1 MDIRDL
7 GFTAMMAMLIAV
19 SFRRPF
25 IGLLTFSWLAY
36 MRTQDLTW
44 GFARGQRWSM
54 LVAAVTIAGY
64 LFMAK
69 RPKVLWT
76 PVTIAMVAL
85 VTQVGISMMMAN
97 DTPDNPG
104 GKYQTMVGR
113 YIEFAKIIG
122 VGLFTTAVVQRLEHL
137 RMLIWIVGLSFA
149 FYGVKIGLAG
159 VLTGG
164 GLFVKQGPGGMMED
178 NNDFALALCMGL
190 PLLIQTGTAER
201 KQILRRGVFF
211 TVPFTIL
218 TVLMTRSRGG
228 FLSMSAMIGVLIWRS
243 RNRMAAISMAFAGV
257 LVALPMLP
265 QSFYDRISTIA
276 SYQSDGSAQ
285 GRLAAWRTA
294 LRMMA
299 DNPVFGVGLY
309 RFQQNY
315 RPYASSPEETAR
327 ATHNAYLQIW
337 AECGTPAFLFYLFL
351 IVGSFWSLWR
361 IRARAKRLYTTSWI
375 LSYATM
381 FEASLLSF
389 TVGSTFLSR
398 AHFDLFYHLVAMI
411 VAFEAI
417 ATREMNGLY
426 ERGPSLMR
434 GASFYVQSPRG
445 FQRPPP
451 RRGFRDGLAAPGPA

>member
-7 GFTAMMAMLIAV
+7 LFTAMMAVLMPV
-19 SFRRPF
+19 SFRRPL
-25 IGLLTFSWLAY
+25 IGLLAFSWLAY

-54 LVAAVTIAGY
+54 LIAAVTMAGY
-64 LFMAK
+64 LFMPK
-69 RPKVLWT
+69 RPKVVWT
-76 PVTIAMVAL
+76 PVTYAMVGL
-85 VTQVGISMMMAN
+85 VLHVGLSMVLAEN
-97 DTPDNPG
+97 SG
-104 GKYQTMVGR
+104 EAAGRYQSMVSR
-113 YIEFAKIIG
+113 YIEYAKIIG
-122 VGLFTTAVVQRLEHL
+122 VALFTTAVVRKVEHL
-137 RMLIWIVGLSFA
+137 RILVWIVGLSFA

-164 GLFVKQGPGGMMED
+164 GLFVKQGPGGMLED

-190 PLLIQTGTAER
+190 PLLIQTGSAER
-201 KQILRRGVFF
+201 NPLLRRGVFF
-211 TVPFTIL
+211 TVPFTVL

-228 FLSMSAMIGVLIWRS
+228 FLSMSAMIGLLIWRS
-243 RNRMAAISMAFAGV
+243 RNRMAALGLAFAGV

-265 QSFYDRISTIA
+265 QSFYERIATIG

-294 LRMMA
+294 VRMA
-299 DNPVFGVGLY
+299 VDNPILGVGLY

-315 RPYASSPEETAR
+315 RPYAASPEETAR

-337 AECGTPAFLFYLFL
+337 AECGTPAFLMYLFL
-351 IVGSFWSLWR
+351 IVGSFWTLWR
-361 IRARAKRLYTTSWI
+361 IRSRAKRLYTTSWI

-381 FEASLLSF
+381 FEASLLTF

-398 AHFDLFYHLVAMI
+398 AHFDLFYHYVAMI
-411 VAFEAI
+411 VAFQAI
-417 ATREMNGLY
+417 ATREMDSLY
-426 ERGPSLMR
+426 ERGPSVMR
-434 GASFYVQSPRG
+434 GASFYVDSPRG

-451 RRGFRDGLAAPGPA
+451 RRGFRDGLAPRPA

>member
-7 GFTAMMAMLIAV
+7 LFTAMMATLMPV
-19 SFRRPF
+19 SFRRPL
-25 IGLLTFSWLAY
+25 IGLLAFSWLAY

-44 GFARGQRWSM
+44 GFARGLRWS
-54 LVAAVTIAGY
+54 LLIAGVTLAGY
-64 LFMAK
+64 LFSSKRAK
-69 RPKVLWT
+69 VVWT
-76 PVTIAMVAL
+76 PVSYAL
-85 VTQVGISMMMAN
+85 LGLVIQVGLSVVLAEGDGGSAAN
-97 DTPDNPG
+97 R
-104 GKYQTMVGR
+104 YQSMVGR

-122 VGLFTTAVVQRLEHL
+122 VALFTTAVVRRVEHL
-137 RMLIWIVGLSFA
+137 RILVWIVGLSFA

-190 PLLIQTGTAER
+190 PLLIQIGNAER
-201 KQILRRGVFF
+201 NPVLRRGVFF
-211 TVPFTIL
+211 TVPFTVL

-228 FLSMSAMIGVLIWRS
+228 FLSLSAMIGLLIWRS
-243 RNRMAAISMAFAGV
+243 RNRVAAMGLAAAGV

-265 QSFYDRISTIA
+265 QSFYDRIATIA
-276 SYQSDGSAQ
+276 TYHSDGSAQ

-294 LRMMA
+294 IRMA
-299 DNPVFGVGLY
+299 SDNPIFGVGLY
-309 RFQQNY
+309 RFQEEY
-315 RPYASSPEETAR
+315 RTYAATPDETAR

-337 AECGTPAFLFYLFL
+337 AECGTPALLMYLFL
-351 IVGSFWSLWR
+351 LVGSFWSLWR
-361 IRARAKRLYTTSWI
+361 LRARAKRLYSTSWI

-381 FEASLLSF
+381 FEATMLTF
-389 TVGSTFLSR
+389 MVGSTFLSR
-398 AHFDLFYHLVAMI
+398 AHFDLFYHLVAMV

-417 ATREMNGLY
+417 ATREMDSLY

-434 GASFYVQSPRG
+434 GASFYVDSPRG

-451 RRGFRDGLAAPGPA
+451 RRGFRDGLAPRAT